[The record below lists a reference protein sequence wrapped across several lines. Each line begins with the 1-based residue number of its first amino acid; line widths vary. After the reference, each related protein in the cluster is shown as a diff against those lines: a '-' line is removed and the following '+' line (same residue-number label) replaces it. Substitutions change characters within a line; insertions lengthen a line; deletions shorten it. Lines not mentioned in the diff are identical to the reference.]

1 MRKALCFNRELRGL
15 VIKQFAFML
24 RDAKTG
30 RRKKLMLL
38 WRKGG
43 QEQTGEI
50 DVKRPYVA
58 AVVVAAGTSSRMQ
71 A

>member
-1 MRKALCFNRELRGL
+1 
-15 VIKQFAFML
+15 ML

-58 AVVVAAGTSSRMQ
+58 AVVVAAGTY
-71 A
+71 AGA